1 MGYGEKPNPNQL
13 SDQPDVLCPERQRE
27 RFSPGGFVLPAIVD
41 NGHVLSATDPDPA
54 EWGGNCCNI
63 SMVL

>member
-1 MGYGEKPNPNQL
+1 MAKNQTPTSFPISRMCCAL
-13 SDQPDVLCPERQRE
+13 SARE
-27 RFSPGGFVLPAIVD
+27 TGFSPGGLVLPAIVD